1 MLELF
6 LCSLFTVFPDYLYR
20 RYVQGKRLG
29 REITLFSVWYEL
41 RYGITGCAILT
52 VLLIATVFYFH
63 PSTTNVVSYFR
74 TVAILPEGSGRVDEI
89 YVKLRDKVQAGD
101 KIFKLDSSKQEA
113 ALETARRRVDEVSAS
128 FEQAKAE
135 LAVSEGKIEEAKGA
149 YNQAL
154 DELETKSELNR
165 RNAGTVAV
173 REIERLQR
181 LVESRQGSM
190 SAAYANKQSVE
201 TQINSLLPAQKASA
215 EAAFA
220 QAQVELNKTVV
231 YAGFDGYIEQ
241 FTLRKGDI
249 VNPLM
254 RPAGVLIPTEAGR
267 QALIAGFEQI
277 EAQVMKPGM
286 TAEVT
291 CIAKPLTIIP
301 AVVTQVQGY
310 IAAGQIRASDT
321 LLDTLQAGRP
331 GTITVFLEPM
341 FEGGFADIP
350 PGSRCIANAYTS
362 NHDRLDDPDVGF
374 GEWLY
379 LHFVDT
385 IGLVHALLLRMQALL
400 LPL

>member
-1 MLELF
+1 
-6 LCSLFTVFPDYLYR
+6 
-20 RYVQGKRLG
+20 
-29 REITLFSVWYEL
+29 
-41 RYGITGCAILT
+41 
-52 VLLIATVFYFH
+52 
-63 PSTTNVVSYFR
+63 
-74 TVAILPEGSGRVDEI
+74 
-89 YVKLRDKVQAGD
+89 
-101 KIFKLDSSKQEA
+101 
-113 ALETARRRVDEVSAS
+113 
-128 FEQAKAE
+128 
-135 LAVSEGKIEEAKGA
+135 EEAKGA

-154 DELETKSELNR
+154 DELENKSELNR

-277 EAQVMKPGM
+277 EAQVMKPG
-286 TAEVT
+286 
-291 CIAKPLTIIP
+291 
-301 AVVTQVQGY
+301 
-310 IAAGQIRASDT
+310 
-321 LLDTLQAGRP
+321 
-331 GTITVFLEPM
+331 
-341 FEGGFADIP
+341 
-350 PGSRCIANAYTS
+350 
-362 NHDRLDDPDVGF
+362 
-374 GEWLY
+374 
-379 LHFVDT
+379 
-385 IGLVHALLLRMQALL
+385 
-400 LPL
+400 